1 MPPTAA
7 KLISAVNHPLRRRI
21 LFAFLEG
28 STESASAKQMAEA
41 LGERVSPVAYHLKT
55 LAQGEVL
62 EPVQG
67 IAAEDAQRT
76 HYGWALN
83 VEPEWLRVVLE
94 VWTEAE
100 AGGPGSTARR

>member
-21 LFAFLEG
+21 LFAFLDRSVEC
-28 STESASAKQMAEA
+28 ASA
-41 LGERVSPVAYHLKT
+41 GEVADVLDQRVGQVAYHLKT

-62 EPVQG
+62 RPVQN
-67 IAAEDAQRT
+67 
-76 HYGWALN
+76 YGWALD

-94 VWTEAE
+94 VWTEA
-100 AGGPGSTARR
+100 AVGGWGTTARR

>member
-21 LFAFLEG
+21 LFAFLDG
-28 STESASAKQMAEA
+28 STESASAKQVAEA
-41 LGERVSPVAYHLKT
+41 LGERVGRVAYHLKT

-67 IAAEDAQRT
+67 IGAEDAQQT

-100 AGGPGSTARR
+100 VGGSGTTARR

>member
-28 STESASAKQMAEA
+28 STESASAQQVAKA
-41 LGERVSPVAYHLKT
+41 LGERVGPVAYHLKT

-67 IAAEDAQRT
+67 IAADGAQRT

-83 VEPEWLRVVLE
+83 VEPDWLRVVLE
-94 VWTEAE
+94 VWAEAE
-100 AGGPGSTARR
+100 VGGSGTTARR